1 MSSLNT
7 TPKLTAAERR
17 AALIAE
23 RDALA
28 AHRDAVQSK
37 RDSLPPSDPGWRRAN
52 KELREVADELDGYA
66 AAIAALAPEIEA
78 ETREA
83 HHARAVADHARAVE
97 AAEKA
102 TILPARMD
110 KLVSEL
116 CALYANYAEWWP
128 RCASAAN
135 VDPNPLRLD
144 ARMPTREAMA
154 EVVLA
159 RLVGAGILD
168 RDHLP
173 QRFEDDPI
181 ARDELRRA
189 GLAWPGHTIRSSLE
203 LAAEAS
209 FVRDVHEPFKR
220 AIAEAAP
227 DRRRRE
233 REYLAE
239 IARERAAREAAELAK
254 PLPKL
259 PAPAPVVHTISP
271 PVIGR

>member
-1 MSSLNT
+1 MPLNT
-7 TPKLTAAERR
+7 PPKLTAAERR

-28 AHRDAVQSK
+28 AHRDAVQAK
-37 RDSLPPSDPGWRRAN
+37 RDAASPSHPDWRRAN

-66 AAIAALAPEIEA
+66 AAIAAIGEEVLV

-83 HHARAVADHARAVE
+83 HHAHAVAQHARAVE

-102 TILPARMD
+102 TVIPARMD

-116 CALYANYAEWWP
+116 CSLYANYAEWWQ
-128 RCASAAN
+128 RCAAAAK

-159 RLVGAGILD
+159 RLVAAGILD

-227 DRRRRE
+227 DRVRRE

-254 PLPKL
+254 PIRKE
-259 PAPAPVVHTISP
+259 PAPAPLVHTIAP